1 MRLVLTFIPR
11 RHVSGVVMLH
21 VCKTKASLEPGA
33 EVKHCVAL
41 LFSRCLSSSMVI
53 TAAILLQRKSAMDEK
68 AMNLYASCITQLVS
82 SVFFTSCFVLV
93 GGVVTLVIY
102 VQTV

>member
-11 RHVSGVVMLH
+11 RHVSGVVILH

-33 EVKHCVAL
+33 EVKHSVAL

-53 TAAILLQRKSAMDEK
+53 TAAILLHRKSAMDEK
-68 AMNLYASCITQLVS
+68 ATNLCASCTRTRLVS
-82 SVFFTSCFVLV
+82 SVFCEFLFFGLF
-93 GGVVTLVIY
+93 
-102 VQTV
+102 